1 MINALIDTD
10 VLIDSCFQRQ
20 PFAGDSTKLLELCEL
35 GSIQGFTTPLLISN
49 LYYLIRKANTHQNT
63 ISTVKK
69 LSQIL
74 TIIPISKNSVTQAIE
89 STFKD
94 FEDALQYF
102 TCVEHGN
109 IQFIIT
115 RNKKDYQSSVLSV
128 MTPTEF
134 LAHLSQNPPN
144 NTLAG
149 T

>member
-1 MINALIDTD
+1 VINALIDTD
-10 VLIDSCFQRQ
+10 VLIDSSFQRQ

-35 GSIQGFTTPLLISN
+35 GTIQGYTTPLLISN
-49 LYYLIRKANTHQNT
+49 LYYLIRKAHTHENT
-63 ISTVKK
+63 ISIVKK

-74 TIIPISKNSVTQAIE
+74 TIIPVSKNSVSQAIE

-102 TCVEHGN
+102 ACMEPGN

-115 RNKKDYQSSVLSV
+115 RNKKDYKSSALAV

-134 LAHLSQNPPN
+134 LAHLSRNPPN
-144 NTLAG
+144 NTVAG

>member
-1 MINALIDTD
+1 VINALIDTD
-10 VLIDSCFQRQ
+10 VLIDSSFQRQ

-35 GSIQGFTTPLLISN
+35 GTIQGYTTPLLISN
-49 LYYLIRKANTHQNT
+49 LYYLIRKAQTHENT
-63 ISTVKK
+63 ISIVKK

-74 TIIPISKNSVTQAIE
+74 TIIPVSKNSVSQAIE

-102 TCVEHGN
+102 TCMEHGN

-115 RNKKDYQSSVLSV
+115 RNKKDYKSSALAV

-144 NTLAG
+144 YPVAG

>member
-10 VLIDSCFQRQ
+10 VLIDSCFQRH

-35 GSIQGFTTPLLISN
+35 GTIQGFTTTLLISN
-49 LYYLIRKANTHQNT
+49 LYYLIRKAHTHQNT
-63 ISTVKK
+63 ISTVKR

-74 TIIPISKNSVTQAIE
+74 TIIPVSKNCVSQAIE

-102 TCVEHGN
+102 TCMEHGN

-115 RNKKDYQSSVLSV
+115 RNKKDYQSSALAV

-144 NTLAG
+144 NTIAG

>member
-1 MINALIDTD
+1 VINALIDTD
-10 VLIDSCFQRQ
+10 VLIDSSFQRQ

-35 GSIQGFTTPLLISN
+35 GTIQGYTTPLLISN
-49 LYYLIRKANTHQNT
+49 LYYLIRKAHTQENT
-63 ISTVKK
+63 ISIVKK

-74 TIIPISKNSVTQAIE
+74 TIIPVSKNSVSQAIG

-102 TCVEHGN
+102 TCMEHGN

-115 RNKKDYQSSVLSV
+115 RNKKDYKSSALAV

-144 NTLAG
+144 NSVTG

>member
-1 MINALIDTD
+1 VINALIDTD
-10 VLIDSCFQRQ
+10 VLIDSSFQRQ

-35 GSIQGFTTPLLISN
+35 GTIQGYTTPLLISN
-49 LYYLIRKANTHQNT
+49 LYYLIRKAQTHENT
-63 ISTVKK
+63 ISIVKK

-74 TIIPISKNSVTQAIE
+74 TIIPVSKNSVSQAIE

-102 TCVEHGN
+102 TCMEHGN

-115 RNKKDYQSSVLSV
+115 RNKKDYKSSALAV

-134 LAHLSQNPPN
+134 LAHLSQNPPY
-144 NTLAG
+144 NTVTG

>member
-1 MINALIDTD
+1 VINALIDTD
-10 VLIDSCFQRQ
+10 VLIDSSFQRQ

-35 GSIQGFTTPLLISN
+35 GTIQGYTTPLLISN
-49 LYYLIRKANTHQNT
+49 LYYLIRKAHTHENT
-63 ISTVKK
+63 ISIVKK

-74 TIIPISKNSVTQAIE
+74 TIIPVSKNSVSQAIE

-102 TCVEHGN
+102 TCMEHGN

-115 RNKKDYQSSVLSV
+115 RNKKDYKSSALAV

-134 LAHLSQNPPN
+134 LAHLSQNPPY
-144 NTLAG
+144 NTVTG

>member
-1 MINALIDTD
+1 VISALIDTD

-20 PFAGDSTKLLELCEL
+20 PFAADSTKLLELCEL
-35 GSIQGFTTPLLISN
+35 GTIQGFTTTLLISN
-49 LYYLIRKANTHQNT
+49 LYYLIRKAHTHQNT
-63 ISTVKK
+63 ISTVKR

-74 TIIPISKNSVTQAIE
+74 TIIPVSKNCVSQSIE

-102 TCVEHGN
+102 TCMEHGN

-115 RNKKDYQSSVLSV
+115 RNKKDYQNSALAV

-144 NTLAG
+144 YPVAG

>member
-1 MINALIDTD
+1 VINALIDTD
-10 VLIDSCFQRQ
+10 VLIDSSFQRQ

-35 GSIQGFTTPLLISN
+35 GKIQGYTTPLLISN
-49 LYYLIRKANTHQNT
+49 LYYLIRKAHTHENT
-63 ISTVKK
+63 ISIVKK
-69 LSQIL
+69 ISQIL
-74 TIIPISKNSVTQAIE
+74 TIIPVSKNSVSQAIE

-102 TCVEHGN
+102 TCMEHGN

-115 RNKKDYQSSVLSV
+115 RNKKDYKSSALAV

-144 NTLAG
+144 NTVTG

>member
-1 MINALIDTD
+1 VINALIDTD
-10 VLIDSCFQRQ
+10 VLIDSSFQRQ

-35 GSIQGFTTPLLISN
+35 GTIQGYTTPLLISN
-49 LYYLIRKANTHQNT
+49 LYYLIRKAHTHENT
-63 ISTVKK
+63 ISIVKK

-74 TIIPISKNSVTQAIE
+74 TIIPVSKNSVSQAIE

-102 TCVEHGN
+102 TCMEHGN

-115 RNKKDYQSSVLSV
+115 RNKKDYKSSALAV

-134 LAHLSQNPPN
+134 LAHLSQNPPD
-144 NTLAG
+144 NTVTG